1 MTDERREVPLG
12 TGGPGKSRAP
22 KTAGKMPRVSVSLP
36 EGLNEIIEKE
46 AKSRG
51 ITISKYVAD
60 ILTHTHDENGINIP
74 EPTPGQVDLSPVLN
88 AINMLAGEV
97 RGMKSDIQ
105 DIKTGCYALPSG
117 SAAQRDTIQKA
128 LLPGPEEEPEEKE
141 PASDIVPDSAAPE
154 EAAPRPLTVSAD
166 HSAAPKS
173 GEAWIKG
180 GDLKAMFN
188 TKYIEPG
195 YTFSR
200 LLKKHRENGELI
212 GREPVKKQWEYE
224 PGSVEAFFKSHP
236 EYKRG

>member
-51 ITISKYVAD
+51 ITISKYIAD
-60 ILTHTHDENGINIP
+60 SLAHTHDENGINIS

-88 AINMLAGEV
+88 AIYTGFNAL
-97 RGMKSDIQ
+97 SDRIG
-105 DIKTGCYALPSG
+105 DIEKAVYALPSG
-117 SAAQRDTIQKA
+117 SAAQRGTIQKA

-154 EAAPRPLTVSAD
+154 EEDIPLLTVSAD

-180 GDLKAMFN
+180 GALKAMFN